1 MKIKLLMIED
11 SPFLRKRLV
20 TMLSEIEEVEIVG
33 QAESGE
39 EGLELL
45 ERFEP
50 KIVLLDLL
58 MPGRNGLET
67 LIEIRKRNLWCVVIV
82 LSNYNSREI
91 REACLRAGA
100 NFFFNKSREFE
111 QAAEIVKS
119 IASLVKLPE
128 VSADA
133 LREL

>member
-82 LSNYNSREI
+82 LSNYNSLEI
-91 REACLRAGA
+91 RDACLRAGA